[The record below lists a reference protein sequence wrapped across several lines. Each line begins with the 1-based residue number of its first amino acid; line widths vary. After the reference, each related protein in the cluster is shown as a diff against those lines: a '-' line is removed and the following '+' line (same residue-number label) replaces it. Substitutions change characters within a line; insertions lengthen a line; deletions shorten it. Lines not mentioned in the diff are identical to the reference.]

1 MVSFEQEFDSLKESD
16 NPEILNEFL
25 IKLSKS
31 PNIEYFEFIEY
42 LINNV
47 DIKIFE
53 KIKLN
58 LVYLIGEIAKTS
70 LIDRKYLDFLSET
83 YYSSD
88 RWVRDEIIRAIEK
101 ISKRN
106 EIGEELI
113 KLIGHGINDDYP
125 PIRIDALK
133 AILNLDKIPVF
144 VYKNIFLALNSR
156 ENELERISS
165 EILSKNLSDY
175 RELFNI
181 LDISENYKIC
191 KSNAIRSL
199 LLTFF
204 QSPFNIEFF
213 RVKILQSNW
222 ENEHKKMFLNEI
234 NTYEKIILKKI

>member
-1 MVSFEQEFDSLKESD
+1 MVSFENEFDSLKESN

-25 IKLSKS
+25 IKLSES
-31 PNIEYFEFIEY
+31 PNIKYFEFIEY
-42 LINNV
+42 LISKLDNN
-47 DIKIFE
+47 IFE

-70 LIDRKYLDFLSET
+70 VIDVKYLDFLNNT
-83 YYSSD
+83 YYTSD
-88 RWVRDEIIRAIEK
+88 RWVRDEIIQAIEK
-101 ISKRN
+101 TSKRN
-106 EIGEELI
+106 EIGEKLI
-113 KLIGHGINDDYP
+113 KLIGYGINDDYL

-133 AILNLDKIPVF
+133 AILSLDKIPIF

-156 ENELERISS
+156 ENELEKISS

-181 LDISENYKIC
+181 LDKAENYKIC

-204 QSPFNIEFF
+204 QSTFNLEFF
-213 RVKILQSNW
+213 RKKILNSNW

>member
-1 MVSFEQEFDSLKESD
+1 M
-16 NPEILNEFL
+16 
-25 IKLSKS
+25 
-31 PNIEYFEFIEY
+31 
-42 LINNV
+42 
-47 DIKIFE
+47 
-53 KIKLN
+53 
-58 LVYLIGEIAKTS
+58 
-70 LIDRKYLDFLSET
+70 
-83 YYSSD
+83 
-88 RWVRDEIIRAIEK
+88 
-101 ISKRN
+101 
-106 EIGEELI
+106 
-113 KLIGHGINDDYP
+113 IGHGINDDYP

-133 AILNLDKIPVF
+133 TILNLDKIPTF
-144 VYKNIFLALNSR
+144 VYKNILLALNSR

-165 EILSKNLSDY
+165 EILSKNLYDY

-213 RVKILQSNW
+213 REKILQSNW